1 MKFKRI
7 IPIALISAVIF
18 SGCSSSDE
26 TTTTEATTTESTN
39 TETTSS
45 ESYKVLSSGNIY
57 DYVSKN
63 FDNVKLLEVDSEN
76 LGIYINFQESNISNN
91 VKKFLLISKE
101 IYKNCYND
109 LSNYEITAFLLC
121 NNLERKCSLA
131 DNGIVFGEDEEY
143 KKELQDNYS
152 LYPFL
157 NYNPTSTEFSSTE
170 QGMELELT
178 RKNLTSG
185 TIFDTLK
192 SIYPDIEIFESSTSK
207 GKDLMVNLN
216 IKKSSIAEE
225 CTTYIE
231 KTKEIFLNDAVK
243 SYCYSMNTEML
254 VDNSIKAAI
263 TIIPASDPPYMTS
276 LFLEDIDKN
285 YTDTIRKLYNDNF
298 SEYDQSTHIENIN
311 KKNKQLIDEFFQ
323 NQ

>member
-1 MKFKRI
+1 MKFKHI
-7 IPIALISAVIF
+7 ISAILISVFFF
-18 SGCSSSDE
+18 SGCGSSDE
-26 TTTTEATTTESTN
+26 TTTTETTTTESTN
-39 TETTSS
+39 VETTSS
-45 ESYKVLSSGNIY
+45 ESYKLLSSGNIY

-63 FDNVKLLEVDSEN
+63 FDNVGLFEADSEN
-76 LGIYINFQESNISNN
+76 LGININFQESNISNN

-109 LSNYEITAFLLC
+109 LSNYEVTLFLLSNNFEHKC
-121 NNLERKCSLA
+121 NLA
-131 DNGIVFGEDEEY
+131 DDGFVFGDDEEY

-157 NYNPTSTEFSSTE
+157 NYNPTSTEFSLTE
-170 QGMELELT
+170 EKMELELT

-192 SIYPDIEIFESSTSK
+192 SIYPDIKIFESSTSN
-207 GKDLMVNLN
+207 GKDLSVFIN

-225 CTTYIE
+225 STTYIE
-231 KTKEIFLNDAVK
+231 KTKEIFLNDTVK
-243 SYCYSMNTEML
+243 SYCHSMNTEML

-263 TIIPASDPPYMTS
+263 TITPATDPPYMTS

-298 SEYDQSTHIENIN
+298 SEYDQSTHIENTN
-311 KKNKQLIDEFFQ
+311 KEIKQLIDEFSQ
-323 NQ
+323 N